1 MMFNFS
7 LHFSREP
14 LVCCQLLCL
23 EVGGGERAR
32 ESKGAREQ
40 EGARESKGV
49 NRAIASRLKR
59 RGGHLMLL
67 LTTIGAAL
75 MLH

>member
-7 LHFSREP
+7 LHFPESRWFA
-14 LVCCQLLCL
+14 VSCSAL
-23 EVGGGERAR
+23 ELEGVRGSKRAR
-32 ESKGAREQ
+32 ESKGARV
-40 EGARESKGV
+40 SKGV

-67 LTTIGAAL
+67 LTSIGAAL

>member
-7 LHFSREP
+7 LLFSIPESGWFAVSCSA
-14 LVCCQLLCL
+14 LKL
-23 EVGGGERAR
+23 EGVKEQ
-32 ESKGAREQ
+32 ESK
-40 EGARESKGV
+40 GARESKGV